1 VNQFFDRTYGS
12 WGKIYKPSFAS
23 SSKLKS
29 SKAPTISSEQLSSFP
44 ESLNWR
50 EERAV
55 TSVKDQGSCGSCWAF
70 AAAAGA
76 ESTLV
81 LSGKENITVD
91 LSEQYLVE
99 CTF

>member
-1 VNQFFDRTYGS
+1 MKS
-12 WGKIYKPSFAS
+12 YKPSFAS

-29 SKAPTISSEQLSSFP
+29 SKAPKISSERLSSFP

-81 LSGKENITVD
+81 LSGKESITVD